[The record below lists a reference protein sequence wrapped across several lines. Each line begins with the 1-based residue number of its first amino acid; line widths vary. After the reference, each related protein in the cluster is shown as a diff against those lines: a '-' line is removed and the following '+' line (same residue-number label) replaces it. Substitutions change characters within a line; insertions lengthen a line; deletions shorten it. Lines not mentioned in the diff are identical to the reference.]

1 VSLKDLREQSKKTQ
15 NVPIYMKGGKNKS
28 KADVDEF
35 DEFDD
40 LVVPKTKKPPVNK
53 KGTFTSSRRGPPAR
67 TPAAAPAPTRGR
79 GRGARGRPPKKGN
92 YFFPY
97 IFCRLLGIEVLSLFC
112 RNFFFLKSICF
123 ACLQTLSSFDI
134 EFSFS

>member
-1 VSLKDLREQSKKTQ
+1 MSLKDLREQSKKTQ

-40 LVVPKTKKPPVNK
+40 LIVPKNKKPPVK
-53 KGTFTSSRRGPPAR
+53 AKGTFTSSRRGPPVR
-67 TPAAAPAPTRGR
+67 TPAAAPTPTRGR

-97 IFCRLLGIEVLSLFC
+97 IFL
-112 RNFFFLKSICF
+112 
-123 ACLQTLSSFDI
+123 DY
-134 EFSFS
+134 